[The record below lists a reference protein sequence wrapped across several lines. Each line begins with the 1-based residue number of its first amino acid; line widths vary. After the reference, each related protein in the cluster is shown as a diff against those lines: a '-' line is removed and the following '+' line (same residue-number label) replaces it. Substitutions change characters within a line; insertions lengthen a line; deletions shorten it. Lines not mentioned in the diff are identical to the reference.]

1 MSDSAAERAVISILV
16 PIVVARAIYL
26 TNEEDAQKWLHSLKN
41 VPKWAQ
47 TKDLFNIGWITCYA
61 ASGLASALIFN
72 ASVEKHVTK
81 NPALL
86 AYLAQL
92 GLCWLYTIAIYGLQ
106 SLDLGLA
113 VLLLLDGIALVA
125 TISFLKI
132 STVAALLN
140 GPIVLWL
147 FLITSLLFSCR
158 KSNSVALVGGDDKL
172 SIMEKI

>member
-41 VPKWAQ
+41 VPQWAQ

-61 ASGLASALIFN
+61 ASGLAVAIIFN
-72 ASVEKHVTK
+72 ASTEKHVTK
-81 NPALL
+81 NPAIL
-86 AYLAQL
+86 AYAGQL

-113 VLLLLDGIALVA
+113 VLLLLDGFALIT
-125 TISFLKI
+125 TISYVKI
-132 STVAALLN
+132 STVAALFNL
-140 GPIVLWL
+140 PIVFWL
-147 FLITSLLFSCR
+147 LLVTSLLFRCR
-158 KSNSVALVGGDDKL
+158 QANSVPSTGDDDKL
-172 SIMEKI
+172 GFVEKI